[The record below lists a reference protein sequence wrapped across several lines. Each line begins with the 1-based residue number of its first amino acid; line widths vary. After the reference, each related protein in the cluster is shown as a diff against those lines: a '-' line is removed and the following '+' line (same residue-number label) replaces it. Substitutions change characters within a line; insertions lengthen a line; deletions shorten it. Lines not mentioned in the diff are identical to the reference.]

1 MVPATY
7 LFNNDHEQTL
17 FVSEHL
23 NVVRSWYP
31 LPGGYTMYE
40 GKVKVKFVYKPVADQ
55 ASA

>member
-23 NVVRSWYP
+23 NVIQSWYP